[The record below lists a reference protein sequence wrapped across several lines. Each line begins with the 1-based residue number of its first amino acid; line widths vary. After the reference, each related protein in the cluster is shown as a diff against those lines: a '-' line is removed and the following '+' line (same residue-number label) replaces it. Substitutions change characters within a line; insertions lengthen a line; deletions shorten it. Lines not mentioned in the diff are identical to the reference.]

1 MNPHW
6 SRKYFISNTNASLH
20 LLDVFTFLG
29 EGLIQGGWI
38 IFDKNGVPQ
47 AAFQENAKER
57 IPVDD
62 ILAELKKIE
71 DRAN

>member
-6 SRKYFISNTNASLH
+6 SRKYFISNTNASLQ

-57 IPVDD
+57 IPIDD
-62 ILAELKKIE
+62 ILAELRKLE
-71 DRAN
+71 DQAN